1 MIILVGVLFNW
12 IMLGG
17 LIFVLAMVLD
27 PVGSLKLQE
36 GVNGNVDTDM
46 LLHRKVTRIWVRRFR
61 WFFCWLIRDEHSHE
75 AFSQAAGQ
83 YCGL

>member
-1 MIILVGVLFNW
+1 
-12 IMLGG
+12 MLGG

-27 PVGSLKLQE
+27 PVGSLKIQE
-36 GVNGNVDTDM
+36 GANGNVDIDTV
-46 LLHRKVTRIWVRRFR
+46 LHRKLTRIWVRRFR

-75 AFSQAAGQ
+75 AFSQVAGQ

>member
-1 MIILVGVLFNW
+1 M
-12 IMLGG
+12 
-17 LIFVLAMVLD
+17 LAMVLD

-36 GVNGNVDTDM
+36 GANGNADIDT

-75 AFSQAAGQ
+75 AFSQAAGEWSLFNLNK
-83 YCGL
+83 CRKKDSIFGDGPRGP

>member
-1 MIILVGVLFNW
+1 MTLLVGVIFNW

-27 PVGSLKLQE
+27 PVGSLKLQD
-36 GVNGNVDTDM
+36 GTNVDTDI

-61 WFFCWLIRDEHSHE
+61 WFCCWLIRDEHSHE
-75 AFSQAAGQ
+75 AFSQTAG
-83 YCGL
+83 L